1 MGLREKILDRS
12 AKVGVVGLG
21 YVGLPLAVEFGRAG
35 YLVHGLDV
43 DQSRID
49 NIRAGNSYI
58 QDVPGTALAEL
69 VGNDRLLATTDC
81 AVGRHPIS

>member
-35 YLVHGLDV
+35 FQVHGIDV
-43 DQSRID
+43 DRSRIE
-49 NIRAGNSYI
+49 NIRTGNSYI
-58 QDVPGTALAEL
+58 QDVPGTALVIDCRNAIRRKAPN
-69 VGNDRLLATTDC
+69 VVRL
-81 AVGRHPIS
+81 